1 MNNPAHA
8 KWFRTANILMARRLR
23 CCDLIR
29 SGSRCFSGLTR
40 QSSSGLGAKVS
51 ARLREWTTC
60 SLLMAARRVRGLG
73 RSCLCSGHYEEFDG
87 GLQAIL
93 GQI

>member
-1 MNNPAHA
+1 
-8 KWFRTANILMARRLR
+8 
-23 CCDLIR
+23 
-29 SGSRCFSGLTR
+29 
-40 QSSSGLGAKVS
+40 
-51 ARLREWTTC
+51 
-60 SLLMAARRVRGLG
+60 MAARRVRGLG